1 MDCAAA
7 MASEHDVD
15 ILTGAGG
22 ARNRWLLRMMHGG
35 NAKTA
40 AIAAIA
46 FTLGYMWGKGDSN
59 RW

>member
-1 MDCAAA
+1 

-22 ARNRWLLRMMHGG
+22 ARNRWLLRMMNGG

-40 AIAAIA
+40 SIAAIA